1 MRFVSIIWKT
11 VVVAGALLVG
21 LLTANQVGW
30 SGAEV
35 VLTAPIMGL
44 ADTLGTT
51 VIFAISALILTG
63 SIMLIYRIAKHVL
76 WFAAPVFLYLAFV
89 LGAWNGYMSDFDA
102 TRAYLLQTGVPAN
115 AYALEHMG
123 VRARDLTCKEGRVEP
138 SDDAKAICS
147 RSVEAG
153 GH

>member
-51 VIFAISALILTG
+51 VIFAISALITVG
-63 SIMLIYRIAKHVL
+63 SIILIYRIAKHVL

-102 TRAYLLQTGVPAN
+102 TRALVLQHGYAN
-115 AYALEHMG
+115 ALALERMRPRG
-123 VRARDLTCKEGRVEP
+123 RDLTCKEGLIEL

-147 RSVEAG
+147 RSVEAV